1 VVDTESHY
9 RHLVYAGCAVDGS
22 GCWLFRDGIFT
33 YDDLAGTLPDCEQG
47 KQSENRH
54 VAISAFIEGK
64 WSQTNLSKLIP
75 RANVI
80 LHSYIKARDKLVSSA
95 VSQFVNKISSLLT
108 EVISRQTSAPKEA
121 VIADEKQK
129 FSRPK
134 LLIFPANTSVSAI
147 VGLPGFTFGYADCG
161 YLKPRYSESMLHNL
175 DAVDL
180 LVVPNVSFNKALNLT
195 SFQNGLSPMHILLND
210 FRVMNTEKPA
220 HKCVGSERGLSVQ
233 FRHLLDGLKCALRKS
248 NISSETCILP
258 SPTNNLPSVIKL
270 YQKVGMG
277 SADLLLIHPVNFKEV
292 KQSSDANKC
301 DCLSSVFV
309 WKPFDDDAKVLR
321 IFFPGTAPICKV
333 YEGLERLRGNAM
345 FEAPSVQHKNL
356 ATKMSMKQEFS
367 PKQVQQQAAKF
378 AVTKSAVK
386 SATAIAGKS
395 VGSASA
401 KPASKATV
409 VSKTKDNLKHSA
421 TVKTNSSKHVSDA
434 GKVAVVSN
442 RRQQTE
448 KLSITTSEPLSSS
461 LSIPNQ
467 SITPSEME
475 TPGQTDN
482 SADYPVPAVVLVSQE
497 KDANCPEIHTYDDTD
512 GWATTD
518 SLTVQTTIVTEGCEN
533 EGKPLS
539 NELGKL
545 PHSNVASYTA
555 EGQVIESAKFAT
567 ELPRNVETPDVRCD
581 SKVQSDGVQELDSK
595 SNFNYMVETIR
606 EEDDSA
612 GSGWTA
618 LCDASTSEVND
629 QQSTKS
635 TVFNADDVTQFAA
648 DDDLAQD
655 SETENFAAEIDE
667 SVSCKD
673 SEHDVILL
681 NRQGSISE
689 GGEVNDCTVDKRLL
703 VEVSDNP
710 DLTETSDSIEPG
722 VDDANVGA
730 DNTDRNSETVNK
742 FNVGSVFS
750 DNARS
755 FENVSDANAFYQNS
769 GMASSQESLKSEER
783 VIAAYDD
790 MVELVCSGDDVKK
803 SLAISDDDDAVETPD
818 TELTEDMTTNGDE
831 NIVLEAAA
839 DCLEESIASSAATDH
854 LAESLA
860 VTTSADGVEEKMA
873 SATVTDCLVYDILGV
888 SEPAENIVTDS
899 AADDFEEKL
908 ESATVAHCL
917 AENIVGVPVIAEN
930 ILAAMPSGSLEEDI
944 ARATGSDS
952 LAESLVLIPV
962 PRENAVINT
971 AADNLMQN
979 IRMVAGTDE
988 DVKAPVDSLEENIA
1002 VVVAT
1007 DYCAYDV
1014 SPVPAENMI
1023 TSTSADRLDDEIGS
1037 TATNDCP
1044 AQNIIGVPVIAEN
1057 FETNTAADSLKE
1069 NSASAA
1075 VTDYPAEQ
1083 NTAAVSSAGNF
1094 EENIESAS
1102 VTDCLAENRVS
1113 VPLGAENIEK
1123 DTGADNVEEKSAYVT
1138 ATSSLAE
1145 NIVVAS
1151 TSEGIE
1157 EVIASDTATNGLSED
1172 IAEVTVHAKNIVTD
1186 VAANSL
1192 AEVTRSST
1200 FTDSLADNSTKTTV
1214 ADSLE
1219 DNKAI
1224 ATATDFLADD
1234 VLGVPVPA
1242 EDMITSTTAESLDD
1256 EIGSTAASDYPAQNI
1271 PVIAGNFETNTAA
1284 DSLKENSASAIETD
1298 NCSQI
1303 DVNKEACSPCIDL
1316 AERENAESLSEHEHS
1331 DLLSDFNKMN
1341 CEIIPQVIT
1350 VCEDNECEKTDSGAE
1365 DANGVIAC
1373 EISVDEAENGT
1384 DVTKCVSFVDDAG
1397 VDSHVVA
1404 SSSAT
1409 NIDENVNID
1418 GTMVIHVNS
1427 NEEGI
1432 NNETSNR
1439 VSNVITDTANLG
1451 QNALKPSEGVDDYG
1465 AAESTEVTVED
1476 ASDAT
1481 VFKSNADI
1489 DSDRME
1495 INSEMP
1501 APTDTDFNTHNAFED
1516 TAVPEVGHVNT
1527 GCSETFDGHN
1537 GSSSSNVINDHM
1549 KSADVFV
1556 EGRVAD
1562 VTVFDD
1568 DVIKNNNFDPFGGGV
1583 IDEAC
1588 SGKRDEMN
1596 QNCNEEMSR
1605 QTGVP
1610 DINDPRNQTVT
1621 DAQTSVDEAYFQ
1633 VCSPNEIID
1642 HIDTAADRS
1651 DVADSSVDED
1661 YKLGNGTN
1669 KLAASEND
1677 TGFKNETL
1685 ITASTSGTNPE
1696 PVEDTGVTT
1705 NSEDTYVSMEIVQL
1719 AITCTDSANIQSDV
1733 AEPSAEQ
1740 DALTNRVTLEITG
1753 AGAAYAHAG
1762 DDDVQKS
1769 IANEEHH
1776 ETGHLE
1782 IADENGET
1790 FSTVSDP
1797 ARTTDT
1803 LTPCT
1808 DAEVA
1813 NIPKSDNTIATTGT
1827 VDGSTDIRK
1836 NEDTT
1841 AQGTM
1846 ECITDPT
1853 TQPNDETVSVTASET
1868 VMDSDSGDRHH
1879 DDTDNQKIKPVS
1891 SDVSCASHTILNGSR
1906 LHGNT
1911 PCDVQYVDSED
1922 TRYSQ
1927 SSHSSSVTSESN
1939 DTNICTYTTNAT
1951 DHPSSSCHEDEPVCC
1966 EIAARFEHTGDHDVS
1981 ERNTENAEE
1990 TSSTGTTDNPFV
2002 EEKDSIILQA
2012 GVPDYSSLKER
2023 GGGLNAQSTS
2033 CDYLD
2038 LVSSDTQ
2045 PNLVT
2050 LDSEEDAVPCD
2061 SQETLMTYS
2070 SDRPDHDVDRATG
2083 GIYASA
2089 DAQKQDSE
2097 DELSKVTVDKFSSL
2111 HIEADERLMTEENIN
2126 EATGT
2131 WQQLHGL
2138 QTCDEQLVQE
2148 NPAIMEEPKLSCEL
2162 SACCSEESSALN
2174 SDSHLT
2180 KSALESRSDK
2190 EVKCETES
2198 TSEKSDHS
2206 TYTGIHENNIRSIE
2220 NFGVKGDL
2228 PLGDTQLLEGGKHD
2242 DVAQQSHTN
2251 TMEDNSGT
2259 LHIAQRTKEI
2269 ACAELDDHLGDAHY
2283 CCKTGDTAQF
2293 VPPADASICST
2304 VAENSIKSVGL
2315 DVAEIGKAEIGEPDA
2330 NNKSITFDPIA
2341 EWGEPMALPAPATVS
2356 ANKNKQGKGK
2366 DNDEQPKSTQSAA
2379 TPPKSATVKSSLG
2392 PLKSNKLATKPT
2404 LTSPRHSVGER
2415 LTASRDIVRKG
2426 EKSAAE
2432 SVSASKKASPSVRL
2446 AGIESDQIQVSL
2458 ICIMD
2463 DTQIYRQSYVSY
2475 PFGPVY

>member
-1 VVDTESHY
+1 MVDTESHY

-1044 AQNIIGVPVIAEN
+1044 AQNIIGVPVIAE
-1057 FETNTAADSLKE
+1057 
-1069 NSASAA
+1069 
-1075 VTDYPAEQ
+1075 
-1083 NTAAVSSAGNF
+1083 
-1094 EENIESAS
+1094 
-1102 VTDCLAENRVS
+1102 
-1113 VPLGAENIEK
+1113 
-1123 DTGADNVEEKSAYVT
+1123 
-1138 ATSSLAE
+1138 
-1145 NIVVAS
+1145 
-1151 TSEGIE
+1151 
-1157 EVIASDTATNGLSED
+1157 
-1172 IAEVTVHAKNIVTD
+1172 
-1186 VAANSL
+1186 
-1192 AEVTRSST
+1192 
-1200 FTDSLADNSTKTTV
+1200 
-1214 ADSLE
+1214 
-1219 DNKAI
+1219 
-1224 ATATDFLADD
+1224 
-1234 VLGVPVPA
+1234 
-1242 EDMITSTTAESLDD
+1242 
-1256 EIGSTAASDYPAQNI
+1256 
-1271 PVIAGNFETNTAA
+1271 NFETNTAA